1 MKAWLILL
9 AAIGSE
15 IVGTTA
21 LRFSEGFTRLIPSL
35 LVVLGYGMAFYLLSL
50 TLKTIP
56 LGTTYAVWSGA
67 GTAIVALIGV
77 WLWKEPVNLA
87 RVLGIGLIIVGVV
100 LLNLGGKVA
109 H

>member
-1 MKAWLILL
+1 MKAWLLL
-9 AAIGSE
+9 AAAICSE
-15 IVGTTA
+15 IIGTTS
-21 LRFSEGFTRLIPSL
+21 LRFSDGFTRLVPSL
-35 LVVLGYGMAFYLLSL
+35 LVVVGYGTAFYLMSL

-67 GTAIVALIGV
+67 GTAIVAVIGV
-77 WLWKEPVNLA
+77 LLWKEPVNLA

-100 LLNLGGKVA
+100 VLNLGGKVA